1 MKPEPWK
8 TIATTLLIGLLTVA
22 AIPESQRSRAAIQR
36 VRPELERALRAK
48 GVLVGTPIFIRIF
61 KEEKELELWV
71 HDGRRF
77 TIFRKYPMC
86 HFSGDLGPKL
96 REGDQQSPEGF
107 YSLAESHLNPS
118 SRFHL
123 SFNIGYPNAYDR
135 SQRRTGSA
143 IMVHGACVSTGC
155 YAMTNPTIEE
165 IYSMADAA
173 LRNGQKSFQEAGRGC
188 QPSRSLSGALSRLVS
203 DGLDESYIVYK
214 PARDGLHEPL
224 CPLGCTLFHKFP
236 ECIIDLRL
244 IRGSIRFGCACFEK
258 LDDVG
263 VQLDVN
269 PDLNIPQVCLTGFCI
284 VPLAFRN
291 RYDPVGPVKKLFWHA
306 GLAISPVL
314 FIQFR
319 FRPQFLGPFS
329 VSHTLFP
336 SSYRPCE
343 HG

>member
-1 MKPEPWK
+1 MRPRPWK
-8 TIATTLLIGLLTVA
+8 TTVATLLLGLLTVA

-48 GVLVGTPIFIRIF
+48 GVRVGTPIFIRIF

-107 YSLAESHLNPS
+107 YSVGESQLNPS

-165 IYSMADAA
+165 IYAMADAA
-173 LRNGQKSFQEAGRGC
+173 FRNGQKSVQVHIFPFRLTDDKIGRHRD
-188 QPSRSLSGALSRLVS
+188 SRWYPFWMNLKEGYDFFEQHRRT
-203 DGLDESYIVYK
+203 
-214 PARDGLHEPL
+214 PA
-224 CPLGCTLFHKFP
+224 
-236 ECIIDLRL
+236 
-244 IRGSIRFGCACFEK
+244 
-258 LDDVG
+258 V
-263 VQLDVN
+263 
-269 PDLNIPQVCLTGFCI
+269 
-284 VPLAFRN
+284 
-291 RYDPVGPVKKLFWHA
+291 
-306 GLAISPVL
+306 
-314 FIQFR
+314 
-319 FRPQFLGPFS
+319 S
-329 VSHTLFP
+329 VSSHR
-336 SSYRPCE
+336 YVIGEAR
-343 HG
+343 